1 MQRVTCAACN
11 QPLAEENFNTHQFA
25 PCPACARPARADVFP
40 ALFTKLGGESA
51 GAASVSEAEASCFY
65 HPQSRATVA
74 CENCGRFLCAL
85 CDLEI
90 NGRHLCS
97 TCLNAGKKKGK
108 LRDLERERVL
118 YDHAALTLA
127 ILPLLAWPFTSLS
140 APAVVYIVIRYWNA
154 PGSIVRRGRKVRFS
168 IAMIIALA
176 EIGGWIALIYFV
188 IRGLR

>member
-1 MQRVTCAACN
+1 MQRVTCAACD
-11 QPLAEENFNTHQFA
+11 QPLAEETFNTRQFT

-40 ALFTKLGGESA
+40 ALFKQLKGEST
-51 GAASVSEAEASCFY
+51 GAVSVSEAEASCFY
-65 HPQSRATVA
+65 HPQSRARVA

-85 CDLEI
+85 CDLEL

-97 TCLNAGKKKGK
+97 ACLNAGKKKGK

-118 YDHAALTLA
+118 YDHAALTIA
-127 ILPLLAWPFTSLS
+127 VLPLLAWPLTILS

-154 PGSIVRRGRKVRFS
+154 PGSIVRRARKLRFS

-176 EIGGWIALIYFV
+176 QIAGWIALLYYMIG
-188 IRGLR
+188 RLR